1 MLLVTRPALILA
13 LGGLVALTGC
23 FSQRPDLDFGE
34 VQGTVTYEG
43 KPLPNATVKFQPQE
57 GRPSYGKTDES
68 GHYSLLFMG
77 EDWGAIVGDHQV
89 AITTEDRIEN
99 PETGESSWQKEILP
113 RKYHA
118 QTELTAAVEPGENE
132 INFDL
137 TK

>member
-1 MLLVTRPALILA
+1 MTTLSHAPLLLTLSVLLT
-13 LGGLVALTGC
+13 LTGC

-43 KPLPNATVKFQPQE
+43 QPLPNATVKFQPQE
-57 GRPSYGKTDES
+57 GRPSYGKTDDS

-77 EDWGAIVGDHQV
+77 EDWGAIVGDHEV

-99 PETGESSWQKEILP
+99 RETGESSWQKEILP

-118 QTELTAAVEPGENE
+118 QTELTATVEPGENE